1 MLDGTILTSIER
13 VFFTSGAGD
22 DKLTGGR
29 YEDVLAGGAGNA
41 TLIGGMGADTLT
53 GDSCADMFDFVARPL
68 VVDSIGDF
76 DAADDTIRLNHL
88 VFTGTVLGTLAAA
101 AFVEGR
107 AALESNDRVLYD
119 AATGALWYDLLA
131 QGRRW
136 RCSSRRGR
144 SGLV

>member
-1 MLDGTILTSIER
+1 M
-13 VFFTSGAGD
+13 
-22 DKLTGGR
+22 
-29 YEDVLAGGAGNA
+29 
-41 TLIGGMGADTLT
+41 
-53 GDSCADMFDFVARPL
+53 ARPL